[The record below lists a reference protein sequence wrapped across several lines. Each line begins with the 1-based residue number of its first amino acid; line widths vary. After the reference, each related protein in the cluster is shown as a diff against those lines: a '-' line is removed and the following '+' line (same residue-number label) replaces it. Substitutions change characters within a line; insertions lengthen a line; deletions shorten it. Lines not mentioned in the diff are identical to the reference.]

1 MTTANTTTRRGRP
14 MKNVRLT
21 SEQINNALHASVYY
35 NHETE
40 MYDYRVGVIFSGSVK
55 NHDYLRNRVM
65 RGNLQSL
72 EKATNGFT
80 RPLAIH
86 TTFKDG
92 SQTMQYVMKS

>member
-1 MTTANTTTRRGRP
+1 
-14 MKNVRLT
+14 
-21 SEQINNALHASVYY
+21 
-35 NHETE
+35 
-40 MYDYRVGVIFSGSVK
+40 
-55 NHDYLRNRVM
+55 M